1 MKKILWIVTILLV
14 LLYAG
19 YIFVMALF
27 ESPIRINMTNSIR
40 LSADTHE
47 IELPWY
53 FRWVSYYGRIEG
65 YDANGN
71 HYTEYCYLLP
81 DIFESA
87 EMSCIVSWETGDTIA
102 FMGNSRG
109 MEVIYLE
116 YPSVTWERYM
126 LPLHYEPIFIKR
138 IVKK

>member
-40 LSADTHE
+40 LSTDTHE

-53 FRWVSYYGRIEG
+53 FRWVSFDGGIEG
-65 YDANGN
+65 HDANGN
-71 HYTEYCYLLP
+71 HYTWYVYSLP
-81 DIFESA
+81 AVFEST
-87 EMSCIVSWETGDTIA
+87 ELHCVVCWETGVTIA
-102 FMGNSRG
+102 FMGESRG
-109 MEVIYLE
+109 MDVVKLE
-116 YPSVTWERYM
+116 FPSVSWERY
-126 LPLHYEPIFIKR
+126 LLSLHYERISIKR

>member
-1 MKKILWIVTILLV
+1 MKKILWIVAILLV

-40 LSADTHE
+40 LSTDTHE

-53 FRWVSYYGRIEG
+53 FRWVSFDGRIEG
-65 YDANGN
+65 HDANGN
-71 HYTEYCYLLP
+71 HYTRYVYSLP
-81 DIFESA
+81 AVFEST
-87 EMSCIVSWETGDTIA
+87 ELHCVVCWETGVTIA
-102 FMGNSRG
+102 FMGESRG
-109 MEVIYLE
+109 MDVVKLE
-116 YPSVTWERYM
+116 FPSVSWERY
-126 LPLHYEPIFIKR
+126 LLSLHYERISIKR

>member
-19 YIFVMALF
+19 YIFVLALF
-27 ESPIRINMTNSIR
+27 KGTTRIDMTNSIH

-53 FRWVSYYGRIEG
+53 YRWVSYDGRIEG

-71 HYTEYCYLLP
+71 HYTRYVYSLP
-81 DIFESA
+81 AVFEST
-87 EMSCIVSWETGDTIA
+87 ELHCVVCWETGVTIA
-102 FMGNSRG
+102 FMGESRG
-109 MEVIYLE
+109 MDVVKLE